1 ARSRRS
7 LLRPASYNL
16 KRAPGFGNFL
26 LGRSAEG
33 VRVNRPLGL
42 ELAIAQDL
50 DGVRGTTDEAMR
62 TKQFGRHRLSR
73 RENVKLFHVHHR
85 IGHAKQVMEATLR
98 RAPVQRHLAAFKAAA
113 ARIAAG

>member
-1 ARSRRS
+1 MRNMFLTASINLFIAIPCRSRSGLARSRRS

-33 VRVNRPLGL
+33 VRVNRQLGL

-73 RENVKLFHVHHR
+73 RENVK
-85 IGHAKQVMEATLR
+85 
-98 RAPVQRHLAAFKAAA
+98 
-113 ARIAAG
+113 